1 MSSGDKV
8 WIFDEQCVGT
18 IMKHGS
24 FFSLVTWYKDG
35 IIYEEYLENT
45 EYSAYEKVEDEKD

>member
-8 WIFDEQCVGT
+8 WIFDEKCVGT
-18 IMKHGS
+18 IIKYGS

-35 IIYEEYLENT
+35 IIYEEYLENN
-45 EYSAYEKVEDEKD
+45 EYSVYEKVENEEN

>member
-18 IMKHGS
+18 ILKYGS

-35 IIYEEYLENT
+35 IIYKEYLEND
-45 EYSAYEKVEDEKD
+45 EYSPYEKVENEED

>member
-1 MSSGDKV
+1 MSRGDKV

-35 IIYEEYLENT
+35 IIYEEYLENA
-45 EYSAYEKVEDEKD
+45 EYSAYEKVEDEED